1 MHQTNNYLQIQLL
14 KRIRLWVI
22 VFVVMLILSGIT
34 AFPIHTGINFL
45 AEHKNVFPDFLADW
59 ITTIQTGIN
68 DTWPKYPFI
77 AYGTDWLA
85 FAHIVIGMAFIGVYI
100 NPVRNIWIIHW
111 GMLNCIAVI
120 PLALICG
127 PIRNIPWFHILIDCS
142 FGLLGM
148 IPLYIVL
155 KLIRKLEAINAPN

>member
-1 MHQTNNYLQIQLL
+1 MLSVVDEAHFLL
-14 KRIRLWVI
+14 RKIRRWVL
-22 VFVVMLILSGIT
+22 VFVVMLILSGLT
-34 AFPIHTGINFL
+34 AFPIQTGINFL
-45 AEHKNVFPDFLADW
+45 AEYKYVFPGFLAEW
-59 ITTIQTGIN
+59 ILTIQTGIN

-85 FAHIVIGMAFIGVYI
+85 FAHIVIGMAFIGVYK

-111 GMLNCIAVI
+111 GMLNCVAVI

-127 PIRNIPWFHILIDCS
+127 PLRNIPWFHILIDCS
-142 FGLLGM
+142 FGIIGL

-155 KLIRKLEAINAPN
+155 KLIRKMEAIISVN